1 MQDERQKAVQKQQ
14 REARKTIK
22 KLKSEVCREDRALAE
37 TTSLLE
43 LFYDAVAGGAA
54 RCKAA
59 RLMDISERTLKR
71 LRDTDGQVAKDR
83 RPEAERIEQPHKLTQ
98 VEELAILSACNQ
110 PRPDR
115 VETFSHYETQRAATV
130 VEVTGCIPYANVMKN
145 V

>member
-71 LRDTDGQVAKDR
+71 WRDTDGQVAKDGGPR
-83 RPEAERIEQPHKLTQ
+83 RNASNNPTNSRRLRSWP
-98 VEELAILSACNQ
+98 
-110 PRPDR
+110 
-115 VETFSHYETQRAATV
+115 F
-130 VEVTGCIPYANVMKN
+130 
-145 V
+145 